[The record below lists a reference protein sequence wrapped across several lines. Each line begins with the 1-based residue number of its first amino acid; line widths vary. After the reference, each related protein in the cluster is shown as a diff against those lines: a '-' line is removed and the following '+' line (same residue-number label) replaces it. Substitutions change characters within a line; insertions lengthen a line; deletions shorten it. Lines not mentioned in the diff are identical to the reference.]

1 MKKNLLLL
9 SFVLLFGI
17 ISAQLNVV
25 NYSLDQLE
33 QNKRVNSNLENE
45 SLDNKK
51 FVLIKDFEDHTERH
65 FIILK
70 GNKATFIEIF
80 DDKTTGESHSNV
92 FSGDVLRT
100 RHNMISLR
108 FDTLEREKLSV
119 PVVKSMLLKKQQTH
133 IYLTDMNT
141 QERWI
146 DENSMRMK

>member
-1 MKKNLLLL
+1 MMKKTILLI
-9 SFVLLFGI
+9 FVLIF
-17 ISAQLNVV
+17 SVFQAQFNSV
-25 NYSLDQLE
+25 NHRIEQLDQK
-33 QNKRVNSNLENE
+33 NSINSNLENE
-45 SLDNKK
+45 SLDDKK
-51 FVLIKDFEDHTERH
+51 FVLIKDFTDHTERH

-92 FSGDVLRT
+92 FSGDVQRT

-108 FDTLEREKLSV
+108 FDTLEREKLQV

-133 IYLTDMNT
+133 LYLTDINT

-146 DENSMRMK
+146 DENSLEIK

>member
-17 ISAQLNVV
+17 TSAQLNVV

-65 FIILK
+65 FIIIK
-70 GNKATFIEIF
+70 GNNATFIEIF

-119 PVVKSMLLKKQQTH
+119 PVVKSLLLKKQQTH

>member
-17 ISAQLNVV
+17 TSAQLNVV

-65 FIILK
+65 FIIIK
-70 GNKATFIEIF
+70 GNNATFIEIF
-80 DDKTTGESHSNV
+80 DDKTTGKSHSNV

-119 PVVKSMLLKKQQTH
+119 PVVKSLLLKKQQTH

>member
-17 ISAQLNVV
+17 TSAQLNVV

-119 PVVKSMLLKKQQTH
+119 PVVKSLLLKKQQTH
-133 IYLTDMNT
+133 IYLTDINT

>member
-17 ISAQLNVV
+17 TSAQLNVV

-51 FVLIKDFEDHTERH
+51 FVLIKDFEDHTERQ

-119 PVVKSMLLKKQQTH
+119 PVVKSMLLKKHQTH
-133 IYLTDMNT
+133 LYLTDMNT
-141 QERWI
+141 QERWM

>member
-17 ISAQLNVV
+17 TSAQLNVV

-70 GNKATFIEIF
+70 GDKATFIEIF

-119 PVVKSMLLKKQQTH
+119 PVVKSLLLKKQQTH

>member
-17 ISAQLNVV
+17 TSAQLNVV

-51 FVLIKDFEDHTERH
+51 FVLIKDFEDHTERQ

-80 DDKTTGESHSNV
+80 DDKTTGKSHSNV

-119 PVVKSMLLKKQQTH
+119 PVVKSLLLKKQQTH

>member
-17 ISAQLNVV
+17 TSAQLNVV

-45 SLDNKK
+45 SLDDKK

-65 FIILK
+65 FIIIK
-70 GNKATFIEIF
+70 GNNATFIEIF
-80 DDKTTGESHSNV
+80 DDKTTGKSHSNV
-92 FSGDVLRT
+92 FSGDVLQT

-119 PVVKSMLLKKQQTH
+119 PVVKSLLLKKQQTH

>member
-17 ISAQLNVV
+17 TSAQLNVV

-65 FIILK
+65 FIIIK
-70 GNKATFIEIF
+70 GNNATFIEIF
-80 DDKTTGESHSNV
+80 DDKTTGKSHSNV

-119 PVVKSMLLKKQQTH
+119 PVVKSMLLKKHQTH
-133 IYLTDMNT
+133 LYLTDINT

-146 DENSMRMK
+146 DENSLVIK

>member
-17 ISAQLNVV
+17 TSAQLNVV

-65 FIILK
+65 FIIIK
-70 GNKATFIEIF
+70 GNNATFIEIF
-80 DDKTTGESHSNV
+80 DDKTTGKSHSNV

-119 PVVKSMLLKKQQTH
+119 PVVKSMLLKKHQTH
-133 IYLTDMNT
+133 LYLTDINT
-141 QERWI
+141 QERWM
-146 DENSMRMK
+146 DENSLVMK

>member
-1 MKKNLLLL
+1 MKKNFFL
-9 SFVLLFGI
+9 SFVLIFGFT
-17 ISAQLNVV
+17 SAQLNAV

-33 QNKRVNSNLENE
+33 QNKRVNNNLENE

-119 PVVKSMLLKKQQTH
+119 PVVKSLMLKKQQNH
-133 IYLTDMNT
+133 MYLTDINT
-141 QERWI
+141 QERWM
-146 DENSMRMK
+146 DENSLVMK

>member
-17 ISAQLNVV
+17 TSAQLNVV

-119 PVVKSMLLKKQQTH
+119 PVVKSLLLKKQQTH

-141 QERWI
+141 QERWF